1 MTLRRILILKI
12 KKNTFEKLCDKLE
25 EKYLHNVDEIT
36 FVEKYIKE
44 NIGQERNQLLKIR
57 AEARED
63 DYLSIKSIWI
73 SSIAI
78 LISLF
83 SVAFQMLMGDCQ
95 NTIRAVIF
103 IGYVIL
109 LSWAFLRINRVH
121 QIDTVGVWRKYVLEV
136 CDELLTA
143 EDSITY
149 LVKVKKQ
156 EEDEHDN

>member
-1 MTLRRILILKI
+1 MKI

-63 DYLSIKSIWI
+63 DYWVFQSIWLNALAI
-73 SSIAI
+73 IAALLGIIYQILGWDNMPKIGLMI
-78 LISLF
+78 LICYALMLIWTIYRLSRIRKF
-83 SVAFQMLMGDCQ
+83 RTVA
-95 NTIRAVIF
+95 T
-103 IGYVIL
+103 
-109 LSWAFLRINRVH
+109 
-121 QIDTVGVWRKYVLEV
+121 WRKYVLEV
-136 CDELLTA
+136 CDELLA
-143 EDSITY
+143 EVDSITY